1 MKNQLLIKENV
12 YLSVDIPI
20 EINEQ
25 LKEIAEDEGRSV
37 KSLLRRVIKKY
48 ANDYKRK
55 EEL

>member
-12 YLSVDIPI
+12 YLSIDIPI
-20 EINEQ
+20 EINER
-25 LKEIAEDEGRSV
+25 LKEIADDEGRSV

-48 ANDYKRK
+48 VNDYKRE